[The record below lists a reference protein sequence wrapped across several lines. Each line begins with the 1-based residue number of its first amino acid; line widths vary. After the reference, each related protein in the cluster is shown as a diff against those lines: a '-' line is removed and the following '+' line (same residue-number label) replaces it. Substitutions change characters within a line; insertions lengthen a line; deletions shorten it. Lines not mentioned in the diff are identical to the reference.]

1 MSTGNAVGRLCG
13 DDETVR
19 STFDGLPVI
28 ACALEGPQLR
38 LVACN
43 AAHRA
48 FYPNALLGVAAD
60 EFGPELREQ
69 GILDMYDRVY
79 QTGEP
84 LHVAE
89 VRVQVDLDG
98 TGVRERFVDISAVPQ
113 RGPGGQITGVV
124 IVGADTTESV
134 QARLVAEE
142 RARDI
147 AGRYE
152 SARAA
157 AAVMQRA
164 LLSPSVPVLP
174 GAEIAATYLVATQ
187 DTAAGGDWFDALTDP
202 AGRLVLVVG
211 DVVGHGVR
219 AAAVMAQ
226 LRTAVRMQFH
236 SGASILDALSAV
248 DRFVAEI
255 PGAKSTTLCA
265 ARFDTA
271 TGELEYCTAGHPPP
285 LVITGH
291 GTAQYLQTTGAGP
304 LGSGRGFSTR
314 KATLAV
320 GDLVMLYS
328 DGIIERPGRDLA
340 ASAAEVAEVTA
351 RVFGGKT
358 FPLDAAEAPAERV
371 CSQAVELLVRTTGY
385 NDDITLLAAQ
395 RRTPPTALHIE
406 GRADEFAERTVR
418 ARLRLWLAGLGA
430 DAGNTQSL
438 VHAVSELIANVA
450 EHAYATTS
458 PGDFS
463 IDAELDHNGR
473 ARVVVADSGT
483 WKTAASDAHRGRGL
497 SIAQAAVPDTVVSH
511 GADGTTATATQQLT
525 RQSVFT
531 DLGAPVRRAAAPTT
545 FEVGTS
551 EDGYIV
557 VIGDVDTLAAPELK
571 EVLSVRSQAGT
582 RSIQVDLSA
591 VTHLGSAA
599 VSVLADACE
608 LAGRQSAACT
618 LIALPGGAAHNIL
631 TLVGL
636 PATEEPIDST
646 LFGFE

>member
-1 MSTGNAVGRLCG
+1 MSTDPDVGRPCG

-19 STFDGLPVI
+19 ATFDGLPVI
-28 ACALEGPQLR
+28 ACALAGPQLR

-60 EFGPELREQ
+60 DFGPELREQ

-98 TGVRERFVDISAVPQ
+98 SGVRERFVNITAVAQ
-113 RGPGGQITGVV
+113 RDSRGEITGVV

-134 QARLVAEE
+134 QARLAAEE
-142 RARDI
+142 RAREM
-147 AGRYE
+147 AGRYQ

-157 AAVMQRA
+157 AGVMQRV

-174 GAEIAATYLVATQ
+174 GAEIAAAYLVATQ

-202 AGRLVLVVG
+202 GGRLLLVVG
-211 DVVGHGVR
+211 DVVGHGVQ

-236 SGASILDALSAV
+236 SGAGILDSLAAV

-255 PGAKSTTLCA
+255 PGAKSATLCVG
-265 ARFDTA
+265 RLDTA
-271 TGELEYCTAGHPPP
+271 TGEFEYCTAGHPPP
-285 LVITGH
+285 LVIPARGK
-291 GTAQYLQTTGAGP
+291 AQYLQSTGSGP
-304 LGSGRGFSTR
+304 LGGGRGFGTR

-351 RVFGGKT
+351 RVASGKP
-358 FPLDAAEAPAERV
+358 FPLDPAETPVDRL
-371 CSQAVELLVRTTGY
+371 CSHAVELLVRTTGY
-385 NDDITLLAAQ
+385 SDDITLLAAQ
-395 RRTPPTALHIE
+395 RRTPPPALHIE
-406 GRADEFAERTVR
+406 SRADETAERTVR
-418 ARLRLWLAGLGA
+418 ASLRQWLAGMGA

-438 VHAVSELIANVA
+438 VHAVSELVANVA
-450 EHAYATTS
+450 EHAYDSAS

-463 IDAELDHNGR
+463 IDAELDFGGR
-473 ARVVVADSGT
+473 VRVVVADSGT
-483 WKTAASDAHRGRGL
+483 WKDAESGAHRGRGL
-497 SIAQAAVPDTVVSH
+497 AIARAAVPDTIVTHS
-511 GADGTTATATQQLT
+511 GDGTTATATHILT
-525 RQSVFT
+525 RQSVYT
-531 DLGAPVRRAAAPTT
+531 ELAVPAPRVSAPTT
-545 FEVGTS
+545 FDVGTS

-557 VIGDVDTLAAPELK
+557 VVGDVDTLAAPELR
-571 EVLSVRSQAGT
+571 EVLSVRSRAGT

-599 VSVLADACE
+599 VSVLADACD
-608 LAGRQSAACT
+608 LADRQRTTCT
-618 LIALPGGAAHNIL
+618 LVAVPGGVAHDIL
-631 TLVGL
+631 AMVGL
-636 PATEEPIDST
+636 PATHEPADSQ
-646 LFGFE
+646 LL

>member
-1 MSTGNAVGRLCG
+1 MSTGNAVDRHCG
-13 DDETVR
+13 DDDTVR
-19 STFDGLPVI
+19 ATFDGLPVI
-28 ACALEGPQLR
+28 ACALAGPQLR

-60 EFGPELREQ
+60 DFGPELREQ

-98 TGVRERFVDISAVPQ
+98 TGVRERFVNITAVPQ
-113 RGPGGQITGVV
+113 RDPRGEITGVV

-134 QARLVAEE
+134 QARLAAEE
-142 RARDI
+142 RARDM
-147 AGRYE
+147 AGRYQ

-157 AAVMQRA
+157 AGVMQRA

-187 DTAAGGDWFDALTDP
+187 DTAAGGDWFDALIDP

-211 DVVGHGVR
+211 DVVGHGVQ

-236 SGASILDALSAV
+236 SGAAIFDALTAV

-255 PGAKSTTLCA
+255 PGAKSATVCV

-271 TGELEYCTAGHPPP
+271 TGDFEYCTAGHPPP
-285 LVITGH
+285 LVIIAH
-291 GTAQYLQTTGAGP
+291 GTTQYLQTTGAGP

-328 DGIIERPGRDLA
+328 DGIIERPGRELA
-340 ASAAEVAEVTA
+340 ASTAEVAEVMA
-351 RVFGGKT
+351 RVFSGKT
-358 FPLDAAEAPAERV
+358 FPLDPAEAPVERV
-371 CSQAVELLVRTTGY
+371 CSHAVELLVRTTGY
-385 NDDITLLAAQ
+385 SDDITLLAAQ
-395 RRTPPTALHIE
+395 RRTPPPALHIE
-406 GRADEFAERTVR
+406 GRADETAERTVR
-418 ARLRLWLAGLGA
+418 ARLRQWLAGLGA

-450 EHAYATTS
+450 EHAYVSTS
-458 PGDFS
+458 LGDFS
-463 IDAELDHNGR
+463 IDAELNDLGR
-473 ARVVVADSGT
+473 VRVVVADSGT
-483 WKTAASDAHRGRGL
+483 WKATASDVHRGRGL

-511 GADGTTATATQQLT
+511 GEDGTTATATQLLT

-531 DLGAPVRRAAAPTT
+531 DLAAPAPRATAPTT

-551 EDGYIV
+551 DDGYIV
-557 VIGDVDTLAAPELK
+557 VVGDVDTLAAPELK
-571 EVLSVRSQAGT
+571 EVLSLRSQAGT

-599 VSVLADACE
+599 VSVLADAHE
-608 LAGRQSAACT
+608 LAGRHQTACT
-618 LIALPGGAAHNIL
+618 LVALPGGAAHHVLN
-631 TLVGL
+631 LVGL
-636 PATEEPIDST
+636 PAAQEPADSQ
-646 LFGFE
+646 LL